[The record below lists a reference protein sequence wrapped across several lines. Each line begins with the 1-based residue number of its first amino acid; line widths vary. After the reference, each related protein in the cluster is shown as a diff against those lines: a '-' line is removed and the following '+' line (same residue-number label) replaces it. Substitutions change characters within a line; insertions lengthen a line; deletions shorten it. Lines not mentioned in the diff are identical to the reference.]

1 MQLPQAKLDQVLDRF
16 HEVEARM
23 SAASDGAEIVKL
35 GKEYAELKPVAEAV
49 EALSRARAE
58 RADLEEMAEAGDAE
72 MAALARAELNALSE
86 TLPERE
92 HVVALLLAPKD
103 KDENAS
109 AILEV
114 RAGTGGDEA
123 ALFAG
128 DLFRMYQ
135 RYAALQGWRVEI
147 DDVSEGRDG
156 RL

>member
-16 HEVEARM
+16 HEVESRM

-86 TLPERE
+86 TLPER
-92 HVVALLLAPKD
+92 
-103 KDENAS
+103 
-109 AILEV
+109 
-114 RAGTGGDEA
+114 
-123 ALFAG
+123 
-128 DLFRMYQ
+128 
-135 RYAALQGWRVEI
+135 
-147 DDVSEGRDG
+147 
-156 RL
+156 